1 MMKNSNQRKGQFL
14 YNTLAKEIID
24 NDELQKEWLIPNE
37 ESLVDEYV
45 EGRLFNMSDSEF
57 DTIMKLHYNSKVEQT

>member
-1 MMKNSNQRKGQFL
+1 MMTERKGQHL

-24 NDELQKEWLIPNE
+24 NKELQKNWLIPNE

-45 EGRLFNMSDSEF
+45 EKRLFNISDNEF
-57 DTIMKLHYNSKVEQT
+57 DKIIQVLRERNTNG